1 VSAGL
6 PEGAPEGFLAPGPRS
21 IRASLSAALDA
32 VGLPPR
38 TSVSTSAEDRRAL
51 GLPRAERVCF
61 VLVDGLG
68 AENLA
73 ARSGHAPTLRP
84 IRRMWGIRS

>member
-1 VSAGL
+1 MSAGL

-32 VGLPPR
+32 VGLPTR

-51 GLPRAERVCF
+51 GLP
-61 VLVDGLG
+61 
-68 AENLA
+68 
-73 ARSGHAPTLRP
+73 
-84 IRRMWGIRS
+84 